1 MVVGRHY
8 RGLGL
13 LFGNQHC
20 RLGHLGESTPL
31 SMIPMRIFVYHF
43 YLILIF
49 LKFVLCLLI
58 SGKVVDIISK
68 SFCSI

>member
-1 MVVGRHY
+1 
-8 RGLGL
+8 
-13 LFGNQHC
+13 
-20 RLGHLGESTPL
+20 
-31 SMIPMRIFVYHF
+31 MIPMRIFVYHF

-68 SFCSI
+68 SFLLNLKQNKTTLTWE